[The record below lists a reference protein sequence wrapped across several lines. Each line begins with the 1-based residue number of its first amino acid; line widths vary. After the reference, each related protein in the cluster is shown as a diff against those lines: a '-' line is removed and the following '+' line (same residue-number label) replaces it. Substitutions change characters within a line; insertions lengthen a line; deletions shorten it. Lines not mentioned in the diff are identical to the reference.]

1 MRRIAGKTM
10 GSPGLSALVIL
21 GVAVLLMIVKAVGR
35 LPEFGAVDVIAI
47 CLPLAMLIAAVY
59 QFARRQWRAGILSI
73 LAIPGLLLIALL
85 VSFVGMGLVHV
96 TRGTRW
102 YSASADLP
110 NGLGGL
116 ALSYRSALPPSFWP
130 VPGGE
135 VVCRVEVRPL
145 QGKAQILEL
154 GEQVDLPEVTVSVVE
169 ARPPILHLSYGDQS
183 RYVDSI
189 SGRPVKPTSGTERK
203 LGKFWDDHVT
213 GGLRFVRYQERP
225 SIHGGLA
232 GPYAVA
238 VGGDGRIYV
247 ADEAYH
253 VLLIYSPGGE
263 FLEKRPLPEFGGY
276 DIAVDRD
283 DDLWLVQWG
292 QPELREYERDGRLLA
307 QNKEPFDCASGL
319 AIARD
324 GDVYVSD
331 IASLVYRI
339 SPDGTV
345 IARWG
350 LARGSPPRAPGVRYA
365 FCGVAVSL
373 DGNVVVADRN
383 AGRIRVYSSD
393 GSQRRVWKVRAGSL
407 FSAGAPTDVA
417 IDSRGDI
424 YTPVWGRDGLHIE
437 QYTTAGQFV
446 RQWDAGVGKQEQ
458 TPVRI
463 AVSDKW
469 VYVVDR
475 ANARLRRFTKDG
487 KRTVGW

>member
-1 MRRIAGKTM
+1 M
-10 GSPGLSALVIL
+10 
-21 GVAVLLMIVKAVGR
+21 
-35 LPEFGAVDVIAI
+35 
-47 CLPLAMLIAAVY
+47 
-59 QFARRQWRAGILSI
+59 
-73 LAIPGLLLIALL
+73 
-85 VSFVGMGLVHV
+85 
-96 TRGTRW
+96 
-102 YSASADLP
+102 
-110 NGLGGL
+110 
-116 ALSYRSALPPSFWP
+116 
-130 VPGGE
+130 
-135 VVCRVEVRPL
+135 
-145 QGKAQILEL
+145 LEL
-154 GEQVDLPEVTVSVVE
+154 GEQVALPEVTVSVVE

-183 RYVDSI
+183 QYVDSI
-189 SGRPVKPTSGTERK
+189 SGRPVKPTSGAERK

-253 VLLIYSPGGE
+253 VLLIYSPEGE
-263 FLEKRPLPEFGGY
+263 FLGKRPLPEFGGY

-292 QPELREYERDGRLLA
+292 EPELRKYGRDGRLLE

-319 AIARD
+319 AIVRD

-339 SPDGTV
+339 SPDGKV

-350 LARGSPPRAPGVRYA
+350 LARGAPPRAPGVRYA
-365 FCGVAVSL
+365 FCGVAVSP
-373 DGNVVVADRN
+373 DGDVVVADRN

-393 GSQRRVWKVRAGSL
+393 GRQRREWKVRAGSL
-407 FSAGAPTDVA
+407 FNAGAPTDVA

-424 YTPVWGRDGLHIE
+424 YTPVWGRDRLHIE
-437 QYTTAGQFV
+437 QYTAAGQFV
-446 RQWDAGVGKQEQ
+446 RQWDAGIGQQEQ

-475 ANARLRRFTKDG
+475 ANARLLRFTKDG
-487 KRTVGW
+487 KHIAGW